1 MCVMASCDLEFVK
14 VIEKGRF
21 LRIYETKRVDSGGV
35 GGKHAVKLFT
45 RFDPKTVEHILCEE
59 YMLRRIAT
67 ATNQPPFVITYFE
80 SMELR
85 GYSAFLLS
93 SVKCGGMTEEQ
104 AKFYACELIC
114 GLEHLHSLD
123 IVHCDIKPENIFPYH
138 TGHIM
143 IADFDFAVDQ
153 SVRGDPNYRNYAGGT
168 PGYVAPE
175 ILKRMTC
182 TKKSDVWSMA
192 AVIGDL
198 VSARMLRVTRVQLGN
213 TKSGTWYKPFLA
225 NLTNPFQLFFTR
237 CFREDYRLRPAICEV
252 KQLNFF
258 EDVDW
263 QMVENLKLTPP
274 FHFLHEENSPQQLP
288 QVGNINDDSIVGG
301 PRAPSEVDND
311 IVASRPKSHESISF
325 HSDEDSILSRSPSL
339 EFNEHC
345 EWVPIRKQFH
355 ETP

>member
-1 MCVMASCDLEFVK
+1 MHTSE
-14 VIEKGRF
+14 E
-21 LRIYETKRVDSGGV
+21 VDSGGV

-45 RFDPKTVEHILCEE
+45 RFDPKTVEHILREE
-59 YMLRRIAT
+59 YILGRIAT
-67 ATNQPPFVITYFE
+67 ATNQSPFIITYFE
-80 SMELR
+80 FMELR
-85 GYSAFLLS
+85 GYPAFLLS
-93 SVKCGGMTEEQ
+93 SGCGIDLFDLSVKCGGMTEEQ
-104 AKFYACELIC
+104 AKFYVCELIC
-114 GLEHLHSLD
+114 GLEHLHSLG
-123 IVHCDIKPENIFPYH
+123 IVHCDIKPEIILLYH

-143 IADFDFAVDQ
+143 IADFDFAMDQ

-168 PGYVAPE
+168 PGYVASE

-198 VSARMLRVTRVQLGN
+198 VSVRMLRVTRVQLGN
-213 TKSGTWYKPFLA
+213 TKSGEWYKPFLA

-237 CFREDYRLRPAICEV
+237 CFRKDYRLRPAICEV
-252 KQLNFF
+252 KQLKFF

-274 FHFLHEENSPQQLP
+274 FHFLHEENSPQQL
-288 QVGNINDDSIVGG
+288 GNINDDSIVGG

-339 EFNEHC
+339 EFNKHC
-345 EWVPIRKQFH
+345 E
-355 ETP
+355 